1 MPPGYVFGQA
11 IGVQP
16 THGFINWFD
25 FKRPIK
31 RITACVVR
39 AQNTRGEISSP
50 VLSGLKIDFYEGTST
65 LLGRCAGFGKH
76 FDLEREDA
84 IEEVVIGM
92 TTTRYKTLQGIWFIT
107 AKGLCKGFIGDSLS
121 ENPDE
126 NLSND
131 ALTSKSGLI
140 LRGLAWSFDH
150 GQSSSG
156 DCGIQPIYSRDAKLE
171 LSELLRTLY
180 PILEWAQAPAPHI
193 KLRPTPSPITS
204 RYPLVSSQL
213 SSDDDGIYRDTNITS
228 IKVYFNAFLQGVRFV
243 YRSGQHR
250 SIGNLVGA
258 QTIIE
263 LQEERIFAVEIEQH
277 VQEMPEPGSQT
288 RDTVFVNRIRVS
300 DFMTCSIYTQFL
312 CYDVRR
318 GSKSAH

>member
-1 MPPGYVFGQA
+1 MPPGYVIGQA

-50 VLSGLKIDFYEGTST
+50 VLSGLKVDFYEGAST
-65 LLGRCAGFGKH
+65 LLGRCAGFGEH
-76 FDLEREDA
+76 FDLEGEDA

-92 TTTRYKTLQGIWFIT
+92 TTTRYKILQGIWFIT
-107 AKGLCKGFIGDSLS
+107 TKGLCKGFIRDSLS
-121 ENPDE
+121 EKPDE
-126 NLSND
+126 NLSNV

-140 LRGLAWSFDH
+140 LRGLAWSFDLGH
-150 GQSSSG
+150 SSSG
-156 DCGIQPIYSRDAKLE
+156 DSGIQPIYSLNAE
-171 LSELLRTLY
+171 LDHSELLRTLY
-180 PILEWAQAPAPHI
+180 PTLDWAQAPAPHI
-193 KLRPTPSPITS
+193 QLRPTPSPIRS
-204 RYPLVSSQL
+204 RYPFVSSQL

-228 IKVYFNAFLQGVRFV
+228 IKVFFNAFLQGVQFIFRNGE
-243 YRSGQHR
+243 YRSL
-250 SIGNLVGA
+250 GNLVGA
-258 QTIIE
+258 QTTLE

-277 VQEMPEPGSQT
+277 VQAMPEPGSEA

-300 DFMTCSIYTQFL
+300 AFM
-312 CYDVRR
+312 
-318 GSKSAH
+318 A